1 MKINVEDGT
10 LVFAAG
16 AIRPGLDKQTF
27 LNSPV
32 GADAQAFLMNKP
44 HSTYRIFP
52 EQGIAATVQ
61 FTDDVLETVEILFVM
76 KGDSAEN
83 WSEAH
88 ELARK
93 EVHDA
98 WLRNEIGPPPYRYT
112 WGRLESSY
120 DAKACVSDI
129 LVSFDNRPRF

>member
-1 MKINVEDGT
+1 MKISVDDGT
-10 LVFAAG
+10 MVFAAG
-16 AIRPGLDKQTF
+16 TIRPGLDKQTF

-32 GADAQAFLMNKP
+32 GSDAEAFLMNKP

-61 FTDDVLETVEILFVM
+61 FTDDVLKTVEILFEM
-76 KGDSAEN
+76 EGDSAEN
-83 WSEAH
+83 WSEAR

-93 EVHDA
+93 EVHDE
-98 WLRNEIGPPPYRYT
+98 WLRNEIGPPPYRYI

-129 LVSFDNRPRF
+129 LVSFDNRPRL